1 MKNILNIKKVFTALA
16 IFSGIVIVDAQ
27 EIEKQDQT
35 FLYEIGLATSN
46 TDISLGYE
54 HFNNYAVLTNQNVKE
69 GLSQV
74 SLKLAYRFKL

>member
-46 TDISLGYE
+46 TDISLCYE
-54 HFNNYAVLTNQNVKE
+54 HFNDFAVLTNQNIKE